1 MNKFGEL
8 IESSRKIVIKIGS
21 NVLSDDEGHVNC
33 NFISNIAEQI
43 DDLCKLGKQIVIV
56 SSGAGI
62 CGVGAIHKWS
72 RRGDLNYKQA
82 LCAIGQVELMN
93 SYKEYFSNVI
103 YRFSLRDA
111 IEQGFVKDV
120 EYISKEDIPID
131 KNERWQVILNS
142 HNQIAKRIPIELGIK
157 PITIIVTSKQN
168 LADSKAND
176 FKKFLKP
183 S

>member
-72 RRGDLNYKQA
+72 RQQRGAGPPVL
-82 LCAIGQVELMN
+82 
-93 SYKEYFSNVI
+93 
-103 YRFSLRDA
+103 LR
-111 IEQGFVKDV
+111 
-120 EYISKEDIPID
+120 
-131 KNERWQVILNS
+131 R
-142 HNQIAKRIPIELGIK
+142 
-157 PITIIVTSKQN
+157 
-168 LADSKAND
+168 
-176 FKKFLKP
+176 
-183 S
+183 